1 MSFTCSKCNKKLLR
15 KQTLERHEGTCKLF
29 IQHKE
34 KESERLITQEI
45 INNLSTKLLSFEADL
60 KNCQN
65 KVSMLTEELEQS
77 NTLKNMYKIRSH
89 TYKKKF
95 ALLLAQ
101 NKEHMEKIYKL
112 ADKPHV
118 INQSNNQSQNY
129 VTNTN
134 TTTKIDSKSIHNTIH
149 LQPFDLSD
157 EKTKQAITTILSN
170 MNEDQFQG
178 YLKGGQKGFARAVH
192 DLVLSKNGKLVN
204 YYVTSDASR
213 QVFEYK
219 SIDGQIIK
227 DTNATKL
234 SKIVHNGLIDR
245 TIETT
250 RCMLNHTKDVFEMTL
265 INNRLVEIRILPD
278 ENKKFCSELV
288 KALEA
293 SNLKMVIAKEN
304 GNETEIVLTDEKKDK
319 KKDNSEGKVLM
330 KEKEEKGEKEE
341 KEENGNN
348 KKDNKKDNKKEC
360 NNNETENEVRT
371 EYSDDEYLTDEDVY
385 GNSGEYDSSED

>member
-1 MSFTCSKCNKKLLR
+1 MTFICNGCQKHLSQ
-15 KQTLERHEGTCKLF
+15 KQSLTRHQTTCKLV
-29 IQHKE
+29 IRNIEYERNQTNLQLSLSNIEVTNLKIKNKE
-34 KESERLITQEI
+34 
-45 INNLSTKLLSFEADL
+45 
-60 KNCQN
+60 
-65 KVSMLTEELEQS
+65 LTEELEQS

-101 NKEHMEKIYKL
+101 NKEHMQKIYKL
-112 ADKPHV
+112 ADKPQV
-118 INQSNNQSQNY
+118 VNQSNNQSHNY

-170 MNEDQFQG
+170 MSEDQFQG

-192 DLVLSKNGKLVN
+192 DLVLSKNGKLIN

-234 SKIVHNGLIDR
+234 SRIVHNGLIDR

-250 RCMLNHTKDVFEMTL
+250 RCLLNHTKDVFEMTL

-278 ENKKFCSELV
+278 ENKKFCVELV

-293 SNLKMVIAKEN
+293 SNVKMVIAKEN
-304 GNETEIVLTDEKKDK
+304 GNETEIVLTDEKKNE
-319 KKDNSEGKVLM
+319 KKDDSEGKVLM
-330 KEKEEKGEKEE
+330 KEKVDKEEKEE
-341 KEENGNN
+341 KEENGN
-348 KKDNKKDNKKEC
+348 NKKEC